1 MRKNILKF
9 SFVFILSFLCFFG
22 TVNAETGTIDATD
35 FKTKLDLDD
44 SVVYWK
50 TTNGES
56 VVVSDTAL
64 TGEIW
69 GSTVGWIILD
79 PVDGGVV
86 NDGNGNLSGTAWGSV
101 AGWINFGPFSN
112 NATQEVTI
120 LDDGSFDGYAWSQTF
135 GWIIFDCDIANACL
149 RTDWGVVD
157 VPDDEDDGGGDGG
170 GPTDDDPID
179 PPIDEPP
186 IDEDP
191 GDDDPVDE
199 PPTEEEPEDDI
210 PLPPTEPI
218 DNEIPTPPN
227 PPSGGGDEGGPYTQI
242 EDIIENFVLGELKP
256 VSTLLTT
263 LGFIAGALSFF
274 TSLFL
279 LDPAL
284 LSSIYTIPGKLSGLL
299 FGGLWFRKRKPWGV
313 VYDAITKQP
322 IDPAYV
328 VLYDT
333 AGKEIATSITDLDG
347 RYGFLT
353 SPGIF
358 SIVANKTNYIFPS
371 KILSGRI
378 EDEMYA
384 DLYFGGPISVSDK
397 NVVINKNIPMDPV
410 SFDWNEFAKREK
422 GLMKSF
428 QVKEKTIMRASEFMF
443 FVGFIIS
450 LFSLYFSMTTYN
462 IVIVALYVVLSVLRI
477 FGFHMNP
484 HGGVTDYS
492 GRILPFALIK
502 FYQAG
507 TGLEVAHKVTDK
519 NGRYYCLIKNGTY
532 YATIE
537 EKLPDGSY
545 SIPKKT
551 SEFTI
556 TKGKI
561 NKVFEI

>member
-9 SFVFILSFLCFFG
+9 FSVFALCFFCFLG
-22 TVNAETGTIDATD
+22 TVNAETGTIDSTY

-44 SVVYWK
+44 SVIYWR

-56 VVVSDTAL
+56 VVVSDTAI

-101 AGWINFGPFSN
+101 TGWINFGPFSN

-135 GWIIFDCDIANACL
+135 GWIIFDCDVANACL
-149 RTDWGVVD
+149 RTDWGV
-157 VPDDEDDGGGDGG
+157 EATTTGGGGGG
-170 GPTDDDPID
+170 GPTEDDPID
-179 PPIDEPP
+179 PP
-186 IDEDP
+186 
-191 GDDDPVDE
+191 VDE
-199 PPTEEEPEDDI
+199 PPVDDTPEEDPIEETPVEEEPEEEI

-218 DNEIPTPPN
+218 NNDIPTPPN
-227 PPSGGGDEGGPYTQI
+227 PPSGGGDEDSPYVQI
-242 EDIIENFVLGELKP
+242 EDIIENFVSGELKP

-274 TSLFL
+274 TSLLL

-428 QVKEKTIMRASEFMF
+428 QLKEKTIMRASEFMF

-462 IVIVALYVVLSVLRI
+462 IVIVALYVVLSVLRM

-484 HGGVTDYS
+484 HGGITDAS
-492 GRILPFALIK
+492 GKVVPFALIK
-502 FYQAG
+502 FYQA
-507 TGLEVAHKVTDK
+507 TTALEVAHKVTDK

-532 YATIE
+532 YATIQ

-545 SIPKKT
+545 SVPKKT
-551 SEFTI
+551 GEFTI